1 MIFYNEKFVE
11 KKKMYFILK
20 LLLYIKNIYII
31 IFYNNAQSMKNKY
44 IYIYINFNNLNL

>member
-31 IFYNNAQSMKNKY
+31 IFKQKFKIFIIMLKV
-44 IYIYINFNNLNL
+44 